1 MGGRV
6 VVQTYNPSHYA
17 VQCAARHDYEG
28 FYARE
33 IVERKRYR
41 YPPFVSLVNLVV
53 AHRDGP
59 TTHRLVQAWAQ
70 HLRKALA
77 AGEAEI
83 VGPAVCPLAKL
94 KGHYRWHILLKTQDA
109 PGAAA
114 VAAKWA
120 DEQPAALRPALAV
133 DVEPVSLL

>member
-1 MGGRV
+1 V
-6 VVQTYNPSHYA
+6 VVQTYNPGHYA

-59 TTHRLVQAWAQ
+59 TTHRLAEAWAR
-70 HLRKALA
+70 HLRKELS
-77 AGEAEI
+77 GKDAEV
-83 VGPAVCPLAKL
+83 VGPAICPFAKL
-94 KGHYRWHILLKTQDA
+94 KGDYRWHILLKTQEP
-109 PGAAA
+109 PGAAG
-114 VAAKWA
+114 VAAKWV
-120 DEQPAALRPALAV
+120 DEQPAGLRPACTV